1 MKKVYVLEDL
11 DCANCAAKIENA
23 VGKLEGVN
31 KCKVTFMTQKMI
43 LDVEEDKADKV
54 AKEAKKLIKKLEP
67 DVEMR
72 EK

>member
-1 MKKVYVLEDL
+1 
-11 DCANCAAKIENA
+11 
-23 VGKLEGVN
+23 
-31 KCKVTFMTQKMI
+31 MTQKMI

>member
-31 KCKVTFMTQKMI
+31 QCKVTFMTQKMV
-43 LDVEEDKADKV
+43 LDVEEGKADRV

-67 DVEMR
+67 EVEMV

>member
-31 KCKVTFMTQKMI
+31 QCKVTFMTQKMV
-43 LDVEEDKADKV
+43 LDVEEGKADRV
-54 AKEAKKLIKKLEP
+54 AKEAKKLIKKYSVL
-67 DVEMR
+67 
-72 EK
+72 KKFALQ

>member
-1 MKKVYVLEDL
+1 MKKVFRLENL

-31 KCKVTFMTQKMI
+31 QCKVTFMTQKMI

>member
-11 DCANCAAKIENA
+11 DCANCAAKIDNA

-31 KCKVTFMTQKMI
+31 QCKVTFMTQKMI
-43 LDVEEDKADKV
+43 LDVEEDKADKL